1 MDCTDALTTALK
13 IVNKIAKMTAL
24 LTGVSQLL
32 TLFSLTGLVCV
43 CVCVCVRYKLKEES
57 IWTKAL

>member
-43 CVCVCVRYKLKEES
+43 CVCE
-57 IWTKAL
+57 I